1 MSYEEID
8 SILYCL
14 VEKKLSVDQTA
25 KITQIDNSTIE
36 KIYELNRN
44 SEHKRLPAQ
53 KPDRE

>member
-1 MSYEEID
+1 
-8 SILYCL
+8 LYCL
-14 VEKKLSVDQTA
+14 VEKKLSVDETA